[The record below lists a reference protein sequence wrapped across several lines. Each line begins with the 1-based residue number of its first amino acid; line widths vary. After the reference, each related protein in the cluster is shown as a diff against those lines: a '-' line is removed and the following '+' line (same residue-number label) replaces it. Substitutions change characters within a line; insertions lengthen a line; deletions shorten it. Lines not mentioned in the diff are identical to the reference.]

1 MNDQNLKDYLSEN
14 WKRPFKTLSFW
25 VISIAAVILKD
36 QLYNYDLSVDSIFH
50 RTNAAGLAFG
60 IYNYT
65 YVYFRRK
72 NRYQDQGN
80 DVKLI

>member
-50 RTNAAGLAFG
+50 RTNLLDWLLVF
-60 IYNYT
+60 IIILT
-65 YVYFRRK
+65 YIFAEK
-72 NRYQDQGN
+72 IDAQI
-80 DVKLI
+80 KAMMSS

>member
-25 VISIAAVILKD
+25 GISIAAVILKD

-50 RTNAAGLAFG
+50 RTNLLDYLLGL
-60 IYNYT
+60 IIILT
-65 YVYFRRK
+65 YIFAEK
-72 NRYQDQGN
+72 IDAKIKTMMSN
-80 DVKLI
+80 

>member
-50 RTNAAGLAFG
+50 RTNLLDWLLVFIIILTYIFAAKIDAK
-60 IYNYT
+60 IT
-65 YVYFRRK
+65 AMMSS
-72 NRYQDQGN
+72 
-80 DVKLI
+80 

>member
-50 RTNAAGLAFG
+50 RTNLLDWLLEF
-60 IYNYT
+60 IIILT
-65 YVYFRRK
+65 YIFAEK
-72 NRYQDQGN
+72 IDA
-80 DVKLI
+80 KIKAMMSS

>member
-50 RTNAAGLAFG
+50 RTNLLDWLLGFIIIL
-60 IYNYT
+60 T
-65 YVYFRRK
+65 YIFAEK
-72 NRYQDQGN
+72 I
-80 DVKLI
+80 DVKIKVMMSS

>member
-50 RTNAAGLAFG
+50 RTNLLDWLLGFIIIL
-60 IYNYT
+60 T
-65 YVYFRRK
+65 YIFAEK
-72 NRYQDQGN
+72 IDG
-80 DVKLI
+80 KIKAMMSS